1 MRRAKPLRAA
11 RKRTRGRRAV
21 RRPRKTASSGQATEA
36 ALAAFAHEVRTPL
49 TGILALSELL
59 AASDLPER
67 ERGWAA
73 AAKSAAE
80 HLAQLT
86 TLVVGGTKA
95 ATRAPALRREPMR
108 PRVLADALAATL
120 TARAETK
127 GLTTEVRLGEL
138 PDMAV
143 GDAVLLRAAV
153 ENLIDNAVKF
163 TARGNVGL
171 SVTAEPV
178 ARNKVRLVFAV
189 SDSGTGLSPSEIS
202 RLFRPFAQANA
213 HIAGRFGGAGLGLV
227 FVKRVAQAMRGKV
240 TVDSKPGAGSAFR
253 LAVTVEAAAPETS
266 GTNIAA
272 DVRVGRTRA
281 LRILCAEDNPYGR
294 VILNTILTELG
305 HKVDFAASGEAA
317 VEAVA
322 RGGYDLV
329 LMDVILPDVD
339 GIEATRRIRA
349 LDSAAAR
356 TPIIGLSGR
365 AAPGDEAS
373 ARAAGMDAY
382 VMKPVSPSRLA
393 EVIAATAK

>member
-1 MRRAKPLRAA
+1 MRRAKPTKAA
-11 RKRTRGRRAV
+11 RKRTRGRRLAK
-21 RRPRKTASSGQATEA
+21 RPRKAPSGKRTEA

-67 ERGWAA
+67 ERDWAA
-73 AAKSAAE
+73 AVKSAAQ

-95 ATRAPALRREPMR
+95 ATRGSALRREPLR
-108 PRVLADALAATL
+108 PRALADALAATL

-127 GLTTEVRLGEL
+127 GLVAEIQIGAL
-138 PDMAV
+138 PDAAV

-163 TARGNVGL
+163 TESGRVGL
-171 SVTAEPV
+171 SVTAEPT
-178 ARNKVRLVFAV
+178 ARNRIRLMFAV
-189 SDSGTGLSPSEIS
+189 SDSGIGLSRAEIK
-202 RLFRPFAQANA
+202 RLFRPFVQAKA
-213 HIAGRFGGAGLGLV
+213 DITSRFGGAGLGLV
-227 FVKRVAQAMRGKV
+227 FVKRVAHAMRGNV
-240 TVDSKPGAGSAFR
+240 AVESKAGAGSVFR
-253 LAVTVEAAAPETS
+253 LSVTVEAAPPDAAAES
-266 GTNIAA
+266 AA
-272 DVRVGRTRA
+272 DLRKGRTRA

-305 HKVDFAASGEAA
+305 HKVDFAATGAAA

-322 RGGYDLV
+322 RGGYDIV

-339 GIEATRRIRA
+339 GIEAARRIRA
-349 LDSAAAR
+349 LAGSAAR
-356 TPIIGLSGR
+356 IPIIGISGR
-365 AAPGDEAS
+365 AAPADEAA

-382 VMKPVSPSRLA
+382 VIKPVSPSRLA
-393 EVIAATAK
+393 EVIAATPLE